1 MTFIYL
7 ANRLLRGNKMQQNNT
22 PLVRIVDDD
31 EGIRNSMAFLLEG
44 EGWEVK
50 TYRDGS
56 QFLASN
62 DFSRPGCIILD
73 VRMPNMSG
81 LGLQTHLNE
90 MGVDLPIIFLS
101 GHGDIDMAVHTMKN
115 GAVEFLQKPVREE
128 RLFKVV
134 HDVITEYMNRQEQ
147 MADVIE
153 FKNRLKNLTQRER
166 EVVNL
171 ISLGKS
177 NKEVAEQLGISE
189 KTAQVHR
196 GAAYRKLEIHNA
208 TEIARLLMRAKEDPQ
223 IQ

>member
-1 MTFIYL
+1 ML
-7 ANRLLRGNKMQQNNT
+7 NNV

-56 QFLASN
+56 QFLAN
-62 DFSRPGCIILD
+62 GDFIRPGCIIMD

-81 LGLQTHLNE
+81 LGLQTHLNK
-90 MGVDLPIIFLS
+90 MGVDLPVIFLS
-101 GHGDIDMAVHTMKN
+101 GHGDIDMAVHTMKA

-128 RLFKVV
+128 RLFRVV
-134 HDVITEYMNRQEQ
+134 NDVITEYMNRQER
-147 MADVIE
+147 MADVLD
-153 FKNRLKNLTQRER
+153 FKNKLKNLTTRER

-177 NKEVAEQLGISE
+177 NKEVADELGISE

-196 GAAYRKLEIHNA
+196 GAAYRKLGIHNA
-208 TEIARLLMRAKEDPQ
+208 TEIARFLMRAKEDPQ
-223 IQ
+223 LNQK

>member
-1 MTFIYL
+1 
-7 ANRLLRGNKMQQNNT
+7 MQQNNT

-31 EGIRNSMAFLLEG
+31 DGIRNSMAFLLEG

-73 VRMPNMSG
+73 VRMPKMSG
-81 LGLQTHLNE
+81 LGLQTHINE
-90 MGVDLPIIFLS
+90 MGVDLQIIFLS

-115 GAVEFLQKPVREE
+115 GAGEFLQKPVREE

-147 MADVIE
+147 MADVNE

-171 ISLGKS
+171 LSLGKS

-223 IQ
+223 FQ

>member
-1 MTFIYL
+1 M
-7 ANRLLRGNKMQQNNT
+7 ANNV

-31 EGIRNSMAFLLEG
+31 QGFRNSLAFLLEG

-56 QFLASN
+56 LFLASN
-62 DFSRPGCIILD
+62 DFERPGCIILD

-81 LGLQTHLNE
+81 IGLQTHLNK
-90 MGVDLPIIFLS
+90 MGIDLPIIFLS
-101 GHGDIDMAVHTMKN
+101 GHGDIDMAVHTTKM
-115 GAVEFLQKPVREE
+115 GAVDFLQKPVNEE

-134 HDVITEYMNRQEQ
+134 REVIEAYMEKQKKN
-147 MADVIE
+147 ADVIA
-153 FKNRLKNLTQRER
+153 FKERLATLTQRER

-177 NKEVAEQLGISE
+177 NKEVGDALGISE

-196 GAAYRKLEIHNA
+196 GSAYRKLEIHNA
-208 TEIARLLMRAKEDPQ
+208 TEIARLLMRAKEDPSLEEENDN
-223 IQ
+223 

>member
-1 MTFIYL
+1 ML
-7 ANRLLRGNKMQQNNT
+7 NNT

-56 QFLASN
+56 QFLAN
-62 DFSRPGCIILD
+62 GDFVRPGCIIMD

-90 MGVDLPIIFLS
+90 MGVNLPVISLS
-101 GHGDIDMAVHTMKN
+101 GHGDIDMAVHTMKA
-115 GAVEFLQKPVREE
+115 GAVEFLQKPVHEE

-134 HDVITEYMNRQEQ
+134 NDVITEYMNRQER
-147 MADVIE
+147 MADVLD
-153 FKNRLKNLTQRER
+153 FKNKLKNLTTRER

-177 NKEVAEQLGISE
+177 NKEVADELGISE

-196 GAAYRKLEIHNA
+196 GAAYRKLGIHNA
-208 TEIARLLMRAKEDPQ
+208 TEIARFLMRAKEDPQ
-223 IQ
+223 LNQK

>member
-1 MTFIYL
+1 M
-7 ANRLLRGNKMQQNNT
+7 QNNT

-101 GHGDIDMAVHTMKN
+101 GHGDI
-115 GAVEFLQKPVREE
+115 
-128 RLFKVV
+128 
-134 HDVITEYMNRQEQ
+134 YMNRQEQ

-153 FKNRLKNLTQRER
+153 FKNKLKNLTQRER

-208 TEIARLLMRAKEDPQ
+208 TEIARLLMRAKEDPELDQ
-223 IQ
+223 K

>member
-1 MTFIYL
+1 ML
-7 ANRLLRGNKMQQNNT
+7 NNT

-56 QFLASN
+56 QFLAN
-62 DFSRPGCIILD
+62 GDFVRPGCIIMD

-90 MGVDLPIIFLS
+90 MGVDLPVIFLS
-101 GHGDIDMAVHTMKN
+101 GHGDIDMAVHTMKA

-134 HDVITEYMNRQEQ
+134 NDVITEYMNRQER
-147 MADVIE
+147 MADVLD
-153 FKNRLKNLTQRER
+153 FKNKLKNLTTRER

-177 NKEVAEQLGISE
+177 NKEVADELGISE
-189 KTAQVHR
+189 KTVQVHR
-196 GAAYRKLEIHNA
+196 GAAYRKLGIHNA
-208 TEIARLLMRAKEDPQ
+208 TEIARFLMRAKEDPQ
-223 IQ
+223 LNQK

>member
-1 MTFIYL
+1 ML
-7 ANRLLRGNKMQQNNT
+7 NNT

-56 QFLASN
+56 QFLAN
-62 DFSRPGCIILD
+62 GDFVRPGCIIMD

-90 MGVDLPIIFLS
+90 MGVDLPVIFLS
-101 GHGDIDMAVHTMKN
+101 GHGDIDMAVHTMKA

-134 HDVITEYMNRQEQ
+134 NDVITEYMNRQER
-147 MADVIE
+147 MADVLD
-153 FKNRLKNLTQRER
+153 FKNKLKNLTTRER

-177 NKEVAEQLGISE
+177 NKEVADELGISE

-196 GAAYRKLEIHNA
+196 GAAYRKLGIHNA
-208 TEIARLLMRAKEDPQ
+208 TEITRFLMRAKEDPQ
-223 IQ
+223 LNQK

>member
-1 MTFIYL
+1 M
-7 ANRLLRGNKMQQNNT
+7 QNNT

-31 EGIRNSMAFLLEG
+31 EGIRNSMTSLLEG

-101 GHGDIDMAVHTMKN
+101 GHGDIDMAVHTMKH

-128 RLFKVV
+128 HHFKVV
-134 HDVITEYMNRQEQ
+134 QDVITEYMNRQEQ

-153 FKNRLKNLTQRER
+153 FKNKLKNLTQRER

-208 TEIARLLMRAKEDPQ
+208 TEIARLLMRAKEDPELDQ
-223 IQ
+223 K

>member
-1 MTFIYL
+1 
-7 ANRLLRGNKMQQNNT
+7 MQQNNT

-134 HDVITEYMNRQEQ
+134 HDVMNRQEQ

>member
-1 MTFIYL
+1 M
-7 ANRLLRGNKMQQNNT
+7 ALLMDKCTMSNSDT
-22 PLVRIVDDD
+22 PLIRIVDDD
-31 EGIRNSMAFLLEG
+31 EGVRNSMAFLLEG
-44 EGWEVK
+44 EGWDVR

-56 QFLASN
+56 QYLASN
-62 DFSRPGCIILD
+62 DFERPGCIILD

-81 LGLQTHLNE
+81 LGLQNHLNE

-101 GHGDIDMAVHTMKN
+101 GHGDIDMAVHTMKL
-115 GAVEFLQKPVREE
+115 GAVEFLQKPIREE

-134 HDVITEYMNRQEQ
+134 RDVVNNYLDNQAK

-153 FKNRLKNLTQRER
+153 FKRKLKNLTTRER

-171 ISLGKS
+171 ISLGRS
-177 NKEVAEQLGISE
+177 NKEVAEELGISE

-208 TEIARLLMRAKEDPQ
+208 TEIARLLMRAKEDPAQ
-223 IQ
+223 A

>member
-1 MTFIYL
+1 ML
-7 ANRLLRGNKMQQNNT
+7 NNT

-31 EGIRNSMAFLLEG
+31 EGIRNSMAFLLKG

-56 QFLASN
+56 QFLAN
-62 DFSRPGCIILD
+62 GDFVRPGCIIMD

-90 MGVDLPIIFLS
+90 MGVDLPVIFLS
-101 GHGDIDMAVHTMKN
+101 GHGDIDMAVHTMKA

-134 HDVITEYMNRQEQ
+134 NDVITEYMNRQER
-147 MADVIE
+147 MADVLD
-153 FKNRLKNLTQRER
+153 FKNKLKNLTTRER

-177 NKEVAEQLGISE
+177 NKEVADELGISE

-196 GAAYRKLEIHNA
+196 GAAYRKLGIHNA
-208 TEIARLLMRAKEDPQ
+208 TEIARFLMRAKEDPQ
-223 IQ
+223 LNQK

>member
-1 MTFIYL
+1 ML
-7 ANRLLRGNKMQQNNT
+7 NNT

-31 EGIRNSMAFLLEG
+31 EGIRNSMAFLLKG

-56 QFLASN
+56 QFLAN
-62 DFSRPGCIILD
+62 GDFVRPGCIIMD

-90 MGVDLPIIFLS
+90 MGVDLPVIFLS
-101 GHGDIDMAVHTMKN
+101 GHGDIDMAVHTMKA

-134 HDVITEYMNRQEQ
+134 NDVITEYMNRQER
-147 MADVIE
+147 MADVLD
-153 FKNRLKNLTQRER
+153 FKNKLKNLTTRER

-177 NKEVAEQLGISE
+177 NKEVADELGISE
-189 KTAQVHR
+189 KTVQVHR
-196 GAAYRKLEIHNA
+196 GAAYRKLGIHNA
-208 TEIARLLMRAKEDPQ
+208 TEIARFLMRAKEDPQ
-223 IQ
+223 LNQK

>member
-1 MTFIYL
+1 ML
-7 ANRLLRGNKMQQNNT
+7 NNT

-56 QFLASN
+56 QFLAN
-62 DFSRPGCIILD
+62 GDFVRPGCIIMD

-90 MGVDLPIIFLS
+90 MGVNLPVIFLS
-101 GHGDIDMAVHTMKN
+101 GHGDIDMAVHTMKA

-134 HDVITEYMNRQEQ
+134 NDVITEYMNRQER
-147 MADVIE
+147 MADVLD
-153 FKNRLKNLTQRER
+153 FKNKLKNLTARER

-177 NKEVAEQLGISE
+177 NKEVADELGISE

-196 GAAYRKLEIHNA
+196 GAAYRKLGIHNA
-208 TEIARLLMRAKEDPQ
+208 TEIARFLMRAKEDPQ
-223 IQ
+223 LNQK

>member
-1 MTFIYL
+1 ML
-7 ANRLLRGNKMQQNNT
+7 NNT

-56 QFLASN
+56 QFLAN
-62 DFSRPGCIILD
+62 GDFVRPGCIIMD

-90 MGVDLPIIFLS
+90 MGVDLPVIFLS
-101 GHGDIDMAVHTMKN
+101 GHGDIDMAVHTMKA

-134 HDVITEYMNRQEQ
+134 NDVITEYMNRQER
-147 MADVIE
+147 MADVLD
-153 FKNRLKNLTQRER
+153 FKNKLKNLTTRER

-177 NKEVAEQLGISE
+177 NKEVADELGISQ

-196 GAAYRKLEIHNA
+196 GAAYRKLGIHNA
-208 TEIARLLMRAKEDPQ
+208 TEIARFLMRAKEDPQ
-223 IQ
+223 LNQK

>member
-1 MTFIYL
+1 ML
-7 ANRLLRGNKMQQNNT
+7 NNT

-56 QFLASN
+56 QFLAYG
-62 DFSRPGCIILD
+62 DFVRPGCIIMD

-81 LGLQTHLNE
+81 LSLQTHLNE
-90 MGVDLPIIFLS
+90 MGVDLPVIFLS
-101 GHGDIDMAVHTMKN
+101 GHGDIDMAVHTMKA

-134 HDVITEYMNRQEQ
+134 NDVITEYMNRQER
-147 MADVIE
+147 MADVLD
-153 FKNRLKNLTQRER
+153 FKNKLKNLTTRER

-177 NKEVAEQLGISE
+177 NKEVADELGISE

-196 GAAYRKLEIHNA
+196 GAAYRKLGIHNA
-208 TEIARLLMRAKEDPQ
+208 TEIARFLMRAKEDPQ
-223 IQ
+223 LNQK

>member
-1 MTFIYL
+1 ML
-7 ANRLLRGNKMQQNNT
+7 NNT

-56 QFLASN
+56 QFLAN
-62 DFSRPGCIILD
+62 GDFVRPGCIIMD

-90 MGVDLPIIFLS
+90 MGVDLPVIFLS
-101 GHGDIDMAVHTMKN
+101 GHGDIDMAVHTMKA

-134 HDVITEYMNRQEQ
+134 NDVFTEYMNRQARI
-147 MADVIE
+147 ADVLD
-153 FKNRLKNLTQRER
+153 FKNKLKNLTTRER

-177 NKEVAEQLGISE
+177 NKEVADELGISE

-196 GAAYRKLEIHNA
+196 GAAYRKLGIHNA
-208 TEIARLLMRAKEDPQ
+208 TEIARFLMRAKEDPQ
-223 IQ
+223 LNQK

>member
-1 MTFIYL
+1 
-7 ANRLLRGNKMQQNNT
+7 MQQNNT

-62 DFSRPGCIILD
+62 DFTRPGCIILD

-177 NKEVAEQLGISE
+177 NKEVVGLFQYL
-189 KTAQVHR
+189 
-196 GAAYRKLEIHNA
+196 
-208 TEIARLLMRAKEDPQ
+208 
-223 IQ
+223 

>member
-1 MTFIYL
+1 ML
-7 ANRLLRGNKMQQNNT
+7 NNV

-31 EGIRNSMAFLLEG
+31 EGIRNSMAFLLDG

-56 QFLASN
+56 QFLAN
-62 DFSRPGCIILD
+62 GDFIRPGCIIMD

-90 MGVDLPIIFLS
+90 MGVDLPVIFLS
-101 GHGDIDMAVHTMKN
+101 GHGDIDMAVHTMKA

-128 RLFKVV
+128 RLFRVV
-134 HDVITEYMNRQEQ
+134 NDVITEYMNRQER
-147 MADVIE
+147 MADVLD
-153 FKNRLKNLTQRER
+153 FKNKLKNLTTRER

-177 NKEVAEQLGISE
+177 NKEVADELGISE

-196 GAAYRKLEIHNA
+196 GAAYRKLGIHNA
-208 TEIARLLMRAKEDPQ
+208 TEIARFLMRAKEDPQ
-223 IQ
+223 LNQK

>member
-1 MTFIYL
+1 M
-7 ANRLLRGNKMQQNNT
+7 KESV

-31 EGIRNSMAFLLEG
+31 EGIRNSMTFLLEG

-56 QFLASN
+56 QFLATG
-62 DFSRPGCIILD
+62 DFTRPGCIIMD

-81 LGLQTHLNE
+81 IGLQTHLNE
-90 MGVDLPIIFLS
+90 MGVDLPIIFIS
-101 GHGDIDMAVHTMKN
+101 GHGDIDMAVHTMKA

-134 HDVITEYMNRQEQ
+134 NDVITEYLNRQER
-147 MADVIE
+147 MADVLD
-153 FKNRLKNLTQRER
+153 FKSKLKNLTTRER

-177 NKEVAEQLGISE
+177 NKEVADELGISE

-196 GAAYRKLEIHNA
+196 GAAYRKLGIHNA
-208 TEIARLLMRAKEDPQ
+208 TEIARFLMRAKEDPQ
-223 IQ
+223 LDNK

>member
-1 MTFIYL
+1 ML
-7 ANRLLRGNKMQQNNT
+7 NNV

-56 QFLASN
+56 QFLAN
-62 DFSRPGCIILD
+62 GDFIRPGCIIMD

-90 MGVDLPIIFLS
+90 MGVDLPVIFLS
-101 GHGDIDMAVHTMKN
+101 GHGDIDMAVHTMKA

-128 RLFKVV
+128 RLFRVV
-134 HDVITEYMNRQEQ
+134 NDVITEYMSRQER
-147 MADVIE
+147 MADVLD
-153 FKNRLKNLTQRER
+153 FKNKLKNLTTRER

-177 NKEVAEQLGISE
+177 NKEVADELGISE

-196 GAAYRKLEIHNA
+196 GAAYRKLGIHNA
-208 TEIARLLMRAKEDPQ
+208 TEIARFLMRAKEDPQ
-223 IQ
+223 LNQK

>member
-1 MTFIYL
+1 ML
-7 ANRLLRGNKMQQNNT
+7 NNT

-56 QFLASN
+56 QFLAN
-62 DFSRPGCIILD
+62 GDFVRPGCIIMD

-90 MGVDLPIIFLS
+90 MGVNLPVIFLS
-101 GHGDIDMAVHTMKN
+101 GHGDIDMAVHTMKA
-115 GAVEFLQKPVREE
+115 GAVEFLQKPVHEE

-134 HDVITEYMNRQEQ
+134 NDVITEYMNRQER
-147 MADVIE
+147 MADVLD
-153 FKNRLKNLTQRER
+153 FKNKLKNLTTRER

-177 NKEVAEQLGISE
+177 NKEVADELGISE

-196 GAAYRKLEIHNA
+196 GAAYRKLGIHNA
-208 TEIARLLMRAKEDPQ
+208 TEIARFLIRAKEDPQ
-223 IQ
+223 LNQK

>member
-1 MTFIYL
+1 MS
-7 ANRLLRGNKMQQNNT
+7 NSDT
-22 PLVRIVDDD
+22 PLIRIVDDD
-31 EGIRNSMAFLLEG
+31 EGVRNSMAFLLEG
-44 EGWEVK
+44 EGWDVR

-56 QFLASN
+56 QYLASN
-62 DFSRPGCIILD
+62 DFERPGCIILD

-81 LGLQTHLNE
+81 LGLQNHLNE

-101 GHGDIDMAVHTMKN
+101 GHGDIDMAVHTMKL
-115 GAVEFLQKPVREE
+115 GAVEFLQKPIREE

-134 HDVITEYMNRQEQ
+134 RDVVNNYLDNQAK

-153 FKNRLKNLTQRER
+153 FKRKLKNLTTRER

-171 ISLGKS
+171 ISLGRS
-177 NKEVAEQLGISE
+177 NKEVAEELGISE

-208 TEIARLLMRAKEDPQ
+208 TEIARLLMRAKEDPAQ
-223 IQ
+223 A

>member
-1 MTFIYL
+1 ML
-7 ANRLLRGNKMQQNNT
+7 NNT

-56 QFLASN
+56 QFLAN
-62 DFSRPGCIILD
+62 GDFVRPGCIIMD

-90 MGVDLPIIFLS
+90 MGVDLPVIFLS
-101 GHGDIDMAVHTMKN
+101 GHGDIDMAVHTMKA

-134 HDVITEYMNRQEQ
+134 NDVITEYMNRQER
-147 MADVIE
+147 MADVLD
-153 FKNRLKNLTQRER
+153 FKNKLKNLTTRER

-177 NKEVAEQLGISE
+177 NKEVADELGISE

-196 GAAYRKLEIHNA
+196 GAAYRKLGIHNA
-208 TEIARLLMRAKEDPQ
+208 TAIARFLMRAKEDPQ
-223 IQ
+223 LNQK

>member
-1 MTFIYL
+1 ML
-7 ANRLLRGNKMQQNNT
+7 NNT

-56 QFLASN
+56 QFLAN
-62 DFSRPGCIILD
+62 GDFVRPGCIIMD

-90 MGVDLPIIFLS
+90 MGVNLPVIFLS
-101 GHGDIDMAVHTMKN
+101 GHGDIDMAVHTMKA

-134 HDVITEYMNRQEQ
+134 NDVITEYMNRQER
-147 MADVIE
+147 MADVLD
-153 FKNRLKNLTQRER
+153 FKNKLKNLTTRER

-177 NKEVAEQLGISE
+177 NKEVADELGISE

-196 GAAYRKLEIHNA
+196 GAAYRKLGIHNA
-208 TEIARLLMRAKEDPQ
+208 TEIARFLMRAKEDPQ
-223 IQ
+223 LNQK

>member
-1 MTFIYL
+1 ML
-7 ANRLLRGNKMQQNNT
+7 NNT

-56 QFLASN
+56 QFLAN
-62 DFSRPGCIILD
+62 GDFVRPGCIIMD

-90 MGVDLPIIFLS
+90 MGVDLPVIFLS
-101 GHGDIDMAVHTMKN
+101 GHGDIDMAVHTMKA

-134 HDVITEYMNRQEQ
+134 NDVITEYMNRQER
-147 MADVIE
+147 MADVLD
-153 FKNRLKNLTQRER
+153 FKNKLKNLTTRER

-177 NKEVAEQLGISE
+177 NKEVADELGISE

-196 GAAYRKLEIHNA
+196 GAAYRKLGIHNA
-208 TEIARLLMRAKEDPQ
+208 TEIARFLMRAKEDPQ
-223 IQ
+223 LNQK

>member
-1 MTFIYL
+1 M
-7 ANRLLRGNKMQQNNT
+7 QNNT

-101 GHGDIDMAVHTMKN
+101 GHGDIDMAVHTMKH

-128 RLFKVV
+128 RCMWRNWMSLFNSGSFAPCQAKRRACGIPLLLTVM
-134 HDVITEYMNRQEQ
+134 IKTER
-147 MADVIE
+147 IW
-153 FKNRLKNLTQRER
+153 R
-166 EVVNL
+166 
-171 ISLGKS
+171 I
-177 NKEVAEQLGISE
+177 
-189 KTAQVHR
+189 
-196 GAAYRKLEIHNA
+196 
-208 TEIARLLMRAKEDPQ
+208 
-223 IQ
+223 

>member
-1 MTFIYL
+1 
-7 ANRLLRGNKMQQNNT
+7 
-22 PLVRIVDDD
+22 
-31 EGIRNSMAFLLEG
+31 
-44 EGWEVK
+44 
-50 TYRDGS
+50 
-56 QFLASN
+56 
-62 DFSRPGCIILD
+62 
-73 VRMPNMSG
+73 
-81 LGLQTHLNE
+81 

-101 GHGDIDMAVHTMKN
+101 AHGDIDMAVHTMKH

-134 HDVITEYMNRQEQ
+134 QDVITEYMNRQEQ

-153 FKNRLKNLTQRER
+153 FKNKLKNLTQRER

-208 TEIARLLMRAKEDPQ
+208 TEIARLLMRAKEDPELDQ
-223 IQ
+223 K

>member
-1 MTFIYL
+1 MELDYIKQKAL
-7 ANRLLRGNKMQQNNT
+7 I
-22 PLVRIVDDD
+22 RILDDD
-31 EGIRNSMAFLLEG
+31 EALGAALKLYLELD
-44 EGWEVK
+44 GWQVAAYTSARRFFAEDRPSV
-50 TYRDGS
+50 
-56 QFLASN
+56 
-62 DFSRPGCIILD
+62 PGCLVLD
-73 VRMPNMSG
+73 VRMPELTG
-81 LGLQTHLNE
+81 LECQRLLNE
-90 MGVDLPIIFLS
+90 RQSNIPIVFIS

-134 HDVITEYMNRQEQ
+134 HDVISEYMNRQEQ

-223 IQ
+223 AQ

>member
-1 MTFIYL
+1 ML
-7 ANRLLRGNKMQQNNT
+7 NNV

-56 QFLASN
+56 QFLAN
-62 DFSRPGCIILD
+62 GDFIRPGCIIMD

-90 MGVDLPIIFLS
+90 MGVDLPVIFLS
-101 GHGDIDMAVHTMKN
+101 GHGDIDMAVHTIKA

-128 RLFKVV
+128 RLFRVV
-134 HDVITEYMNRQEQ
+134 NDVITEYMNRQER
-147 MADVIE
+147 MADVLD
-153 FKNRLKNLTQRER
+153 FKNKLKNLTTRER

-177 NKEVAEQLGISE
+177 NKEVADELGISE

-196 GAAYRKLEIHNA
+196 GAAYRKLGIHNA
-208 TEIARLLMRAKEDPQ
+208 TEIARFLMRAKEDPQ
-223 IQ
+223 LNQK

>member
-1 MTFIYL
+1 
-7 ANRLLRGNKMQQNNT
+7 
-22 PLVRIVDDD
+22 
-31 EGIRNSMAFLLEG
+31 
-44 EGWEVK
+44 
-50 TYRDGS
+50 
-56 QFLASN
+56 
-62 DFSRPGCIILD
+62 
-73 VRMPNMSG
+73 
-81 LGLQTHLNE
+81 
-90 MGVDLPIIFLS
+90 
-101 GHGDIDMAVHTMKN
+101 MKN

>member
-1 MTFIYL
+1 ML
-7 ANRLLRGNKMQQNNT
+7 NNT

-31 EGIRNSMAFLLEG
+31 KGVRNSMAFLLEG

-56 QFLASN
+56 QFLAN
-62 DFSRPGCIILD
+62 GDFVRPGCIIMD

-90 MGVDLPIIFLS
+90 MGVDLPVIFLS
-101 GHGDIDMAVHTMKN
+101 GHGDIDMAVHTMKA

-134 HDVITEYMNRQEQ
+134 NDVITEYMNRQER
-147 MADVIE
+147 MADVLD
-153 FKNRLKNLTQRER
+153 FKNKLKNLTTRER

-177 NKEVAEQLGISE
+177 NKEVADELGISE

-196 GAAYRKLEIHNA
+196 GAAYRKLGIHNA
-208 TEIARLLMRAKEDPQ
+208 TEIARFLMRAKEDPQ
-223 IQ
+223 LNQK

>member
-1 MTFIYL
+1 ML
-7 ANRLLRGNKMQQNNT
+7 NNT

-56 QFLASN
+56 QFLAN
-62 DFSRPGCIILD
+62 GDFVRPGCIIMD

-90 MGVDLPIIFLS
+90 MGVNLPVIFLS
-101 GHGDIDMAVHTMKN
+101 GHGDIDMAVHTMKA
-115 GAVEFLQKPVREE
+115 GAVEFLQKPVHEE

-134 HDVITEYMNRQEQ
+134 NDVITEYMNRQER
-147 MADVIE
+147 MADVLD
-153 FKNRLKNLTQRER
+153 FKNKLKNLTTRER

-177 NKEVAEQLGISE
+177 NKEVADELGISE

-196 GAAYRKLEIHNA
+196 GAAYRKLGIHNA
-208 TEIARLLMRAKEDPQ
+208 TEIARFLMRAKEDPQ
-223 IQ
+223 LNQK

>member
-1 MTFIYL
+1 ML
-7 ANRLLRGNKMQQNNT
+7 NNT

-56 QFLASN
+56 QFLVN
-62 DFSRPGCIILD
+62 GDFVRPGCIIMD

-90 MGVDLPIIFLS
+90 MGVDLPVIFLS
-101 GHGDIDMAVHTMKN
+101 GHGDIDMAVHTMKA

-134 HDVITEYMNRQEQ
+134 NDVITEYMNRQER
-147 MADVIE
+147 MADVLD
-153 FKNRLKNLTQRER
+153 FKNKLKNLTTRER

-177 NKEVAEQLGISE
+177 NKEVADELGISE

-196 GAAYRKLEIHNA
+196 GAAYRKLGIHNA
-208 TEIARLLMRAKEDPQ
+208 TEIARFLMRAKEDPQ
-223 IQ
+223 LNQK

>member
-1 MTFIYL
+1 ML
-7 ANRLLRGNKMQQNNT
+7 NNT

-56 QFLASN
+56 QFLAN
-62 DFSRPGCIILD
+62 GDFVRPGCIIMD

-90 MGVDLPIIFLS
+90 MGVDLPVIFLS
-101 GHGDIDMAVHTMKN
+101 GHGDIDMAVNTMKA

-134 HDVITEYMNRQEQ
+134 NDVITEYMNRQER
-147 MADVIE
+147 MADVLD
-153 FKNRLKNLTQRER
+153 FKNKLKNLTTRER

-177 NKEVAEQLGISE
+177 NKEVADELGISE

-196 GAAYRKLEIHNA
+196 GAAYRKLGIHNA
-208 TEIARLLMRAKEDPQ
+208 TEIARFLMRAKEDPQ
-223 IQ
+223 LNQK

>member
-1 MTFIYL
+1 ML
-7 ANRLLRGNKMQQNNT
+7 NNV

-50 TYRDGS
+50 SYRDGS
-56 QFLASN
+56 QFLAN
-62 DFSRPGCIILD
+62 GDFIRPGCIIMD

-90 MGVDLPIIFLS
+90 MGVDLPVIFLS
-101 GHGDIDMAVHTMKN
+101 GHGDIDMAVHTMKA

-128 RLFKVV
+128 RLFRVV
-134 HDVITEYMNRQEQ
+134 NDVITEYMNRQER
-147 MADVIE
+147 MADVLD
-153 FKNRLKNLTQRER
+153 FKNKLKNLTTRER

-177 NKEVAEQLGISE
+177 NKEVADELGISE

-196 GAAYRKLEIHNA
+196 GAAYRKLGIHNA
-208 TEIARLLMRAKEDPQ
+208 TEIARFLMRAKEDPQ
-223 IQ
+223 LNQK

>member
-1 MTFIYL
+1 ML
-7 ANRLLRGNKMQQNNT
+7 NNT

-56 QFLASN
+56 QFLAN
-62 DFSRPGCIILD
+62 GDFVRPGCIIMD

-90 MGVDLPIIFLS
+90 MGVDLPVIFLS
-101 GHGDIDMAVHTMKN
+101 GHGDIDMAVHTMKA

-134 HDVITEYMNRQEQ
+134 NDVITEYINRQER
-147 MADVIE
+147 MADVLD
-153 FKNRLKNLTQRER
+153 FKNKLKNLTTRER

-177 NKEVAEQLGISE
+177 NKEVADELGISE

-196 GAAYRKLEIHNA
+196 GAAYRKLGIHNA
-208 TEIARLLMRAKEDPQ
+208 TEIARFLMRAKEDPQ
-223 IQ
+223 LNQK